1 MIRSI
6 NFPKSWPAGSNYFSA
21 MLLLFIASFLV
32 LPNAKQVNN
41 VFYLL
46 LAIPALIAAIR
57 YRQATKPQSEAEWLW
72 LLFLITA
79 TFMGALGGGS
89 LQYFK
94 HIGYV
99 WLFSFAAIALATPA
113 LFRHRLFGRA
123 LFWTV
128 GIYITG
134 SALFYWWSGEYAV
147 GERVLWLPGRMTG
160 PIYTS
165 MWLVACFALATPAW
179 LREKRYV
186 ELVAACFLTTACI
199 GFILQSRSGFVGL
212 LALPFLLFLA
222 AKTRVSARS
231 LFAALGLFLALL
243 IGTWSTDLL
252 QPLLARGDAHRF
264 TIWHNF
270 LAHWWECGL
279 LQGCGTNFKEVF
291 FPYGG
296 TTLNAHPHNIFIS
309 IGSKLGLI
317 ALLLFLATML
327 VTLWQARKHQDPWG
341 LYLAVSLI
349 MLNFD
354 GSLIIGNPDE
364 LWLLVLLPMALLINR
379 YRPRL
384 PSSEKA

>member
-1 MIRSI
+1 
-6 NFPKSWPAGSNYFSA
+6 
-21 MLLLFIASFLV
+21 MLLVFIVSFLV

-57 YRQATKPQSEAEWLW
+57 YLQTTKPQSGAEWLW
-72 LLFLITA
+72 LLFLLTA
-79 TFMGALGGGS
+79 AVMGLADEGSAL
-89 LQYFK
+89 YIK

-99 WLFSFAAIALATPA
+99 WLFSFAATALAAPDF
-113 LFRHRLFGRA
+113 FRQRCFGRA
-123 LFWTV
+123 LFWIV
-128 GIYITG
+128 GAYITG

-147 GERVLWLPGRMTG
+147 GQRVLWLPGRMTG

-179 LREKRYV
+179 LKERRYF
-186 ELVAACFLTTACI
+186 ELLAAFFLSTACV
-199 GFILQSRSGFVGL
+199 GFILQSRSGFAGL

-222 AKTRVSARS
+222 AKPSLSARR
-231 LFAALGLFLALL
+231 LLATIGLFLFLL

-252 QPLLARGDAHRF
+252 QHLLARGDAHRF
-264 TIWHNF
+264 TIWQHF
-270 LAHWWECGL
+270 LARWWECGL
-279 LQGCGTNFKEVF
+279 LQGCGIGFREVY
-291 FPYGG
+291 FPFDGM
-296 TTLNAHPHNIFIS
+296 TLQAHPHNIFLS

-327 VTLWQARKHQDPWG
+327 SALWQARKQQDPWG

-354 GSLIIGNPDE
+354 GSMIINNPDE

-379 YRPRL
+379 YRPPL
-384 PSSEKA
+384 PRDSKD